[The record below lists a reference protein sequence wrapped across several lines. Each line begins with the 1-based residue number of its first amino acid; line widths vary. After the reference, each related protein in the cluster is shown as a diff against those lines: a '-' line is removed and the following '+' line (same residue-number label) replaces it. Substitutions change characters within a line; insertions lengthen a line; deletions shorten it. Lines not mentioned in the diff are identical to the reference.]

1 MTREMNI
8 DSEKKSL
15 TKLQNTSNND
25 RDCFKTE
32 TCWKCILCTC
42 IMIIV
47 VPITVFSIY
56 GIEYTYSENEEC
68 LNSSG
73 NTEEDC
79 KGEWQ
84 EWLIFISCIIC
95 LLALW
100 CRIFKYI
107 LIALIDN
114 YCCDKRIN
122 ESSIEYGQV

>member
-32 TCWKCILCTC
+32 TCWKCMLYTC

-47 VPITVFSIY
+47 VPITLFSVY
-56 GIEYTYSENEEC
+56 GIQYTYDEKEDC
-68 LNSSG
+68 LISSG

-79 KGEWQ
+79 KSEWY
-84 EWLIFISCIIC
+84 EWLIFFLCIIC
-95 LLALW
+95 LIAVW
-100 CRIFKYI
+100 CRILKSIIIF
-107 LIALIDN
+107 LIDY
-114 YCCDKRIN
+114 YCCNKGTN
-122 ESSIEYGQV
+122 ESSGQYGKV